1 MYFVYGNNDKK
12 QRKRSWDFLTSL
24 ALIRDAAWFVTGDF
38 SDITCNADKTG
49 GTERL
54 ETSFDD
60 FRTFLS
66 EGDLYDLQHEGD
78 PLSWKGKRGTQTVRC
93 RLDRALP
100 NSTWAEE
107 YPSGRCEY
115 LRFEGS
121 DHRPLVTYFD
131 PLRRKK
137 KSIFRYDRRLNHNEE
152 VSKLVEDKWTEEVH
166 LQVKLKIDKC
176 RTAIILWS
184 KKQQVCSKAHLE
196 RIKREIEEAMVAAKP
211 DEILLKNLNT
221 ELTTAYKAEEEFW
234 KQRSRQ
240 LWLNLGDKNT
250 GFFHASTKSRKAMN
264 KFSMLEGA
272 DGEPVYLEEEITSTI
287 VNYFQNLFTATN
299 EDHLF
304 MSTTLSE
311 AIQPCVSDEQN
322 AYLIKLPLAAEIKE
336 ALFSIN
342 AGKAPGPDGF
352 SSCFFQ
358 TNWNIVGPDII
369 KEVQEFFT
377 SGCMLRTINETHVR
391 LIPKGREA
399 KKVLDYRPIALCNV
413 YYKVISKILTRRLQ
427 PLLKNAIAETQ
438 SAFVPKR
445 AISDNV
451 LITHEVLH
459 YLKTSKAQ
467 THCSMAIKTDMSKA
481 YDRLEWS
488 FIQEVMKKLGF
499 YPKWVN
505 WIMQCITSVSYT
517 FIVNGASRGFVKP
530 GRGIRQRDPLSPY
543 IFYSM

>member
-1 MYFVYGNNDKK
+1 MVAWNCQGIGNPWTVRCFTEICKKVDPDVLFLSETKHSHKVIAKKLDKLGFTNLRTVAPQGIASGGLAILWKEGLDLTIISSCKNYFDTKICYEGKLSYCTFVYGNNDKK

-38 SDITCNADKTG
+38 NDITCNAEKTG

-93 RLDRALP
+93 RLDRALS

-137 KSIFRYDRRLNHNEE
+137 KSIFRYDRRLNQNEE

-196 RIKREIEEAMVAAKP
+196 RIKREIEEAMVAAQP
-211 DEILLKNLNT
+211 YEILLKNLNT

-234 KQRSRQ
+234 KQRNRQ
-240 LWLNLGDKNT
+240 L
-250 GFFHASTKSRKAMN
+250 
-264 KFSMLEGA
+264 
-272 DGEPVYLEEEITSTI
+272 
-287 VNYFQNLFTATN
+287 
-299 EDHLF
+299 
-304 MSTTLSE
+304 
-311 AIQPCVSDEQN
+311 
-322 AYLIKLPLAAEIKE
+322 
-336 ALFSIN
+336 
-342 AGKAPGPDGF
+342 
-352 SSCFFQ
+352 
-358 TNWNIVGPDII
+358 
-369 KEVQEFFT
+369 
-377 SGCMLRTINETHVR
+377 
-391 LIPKGREA
+391 
-399 KKVLDYRPIALCNV
+399 
-413 YYKVISKILTRRLQ
+413 
-427 PLLKNAIAETQ
+427 
-438 SAFVPKR
+438 
-445 AISDNV
+445 
-451 LITHEVLH
+451 
-459 YLKTSKAQ
+459 
-467 THCSMAIKTDMSKA
+467 
-481 YDRLEWS
+481 
-488 FIQEVMKKLGF
+488 
-499 YPKWVN
+499 
-505 WIMQCITSVSYT
+505 
-517 FIVNGASRGFVKP
+517 
-530 GRGIRQRDPLSPY
+530 
-543 IFYSM
+543 